1 MPGNPRGLRREPVT
15 SPRMGSERRSH
26 PRVTAHLKRADGT
39 GLAPEKILLTKPLP
53 LQILSDAGAPFSFPS
68 RFATLLPADFM
79 FIPLKDINPSRR
91 YPIVNISL
99 IIANVA
105 LFFYQLSLQ
114 FTLTPRAYAEF
125 LSSYSTVPA
134 RLPAYF
140 AGHGTFEMAF
150 LPILTSMFLH
160 SGFLHIA
167 GNMLFLWVFGD
178 NVEDFFG
185 HIPYLFFYLFC
196 GVGAALAHAF
206 FNLYSPVPALGASG
220 AISGVMGAYILLYPR
235 SRILTLVFVFL
246 LPIPAVIFIGEWFL
260 VQFLAGINTLG
271 GGSSGG
277 VAVMAHLGGFLLG
290 MLITAI
296 VRWR

>member
-1 MPGNPRGLRREPVT
+1 
-15 SPRMGSERRSH
+15 
-26 PRVTAHLKRADGT
+26 
-39 GLAPEKILLTKPLP
+39 
-53 LQILSDAGAPFSFPS
+53 
-68 RFATLLPADFM
+68 M
-79 FIPLKDINPSRR
+79 FIPLKDINPSRS

-105 LFFYQLSLQ
+105 LFLYELSLEV
-114 FTLTPRAYAEF
+114 TLTPRAYAEF
-125 LSSYSTVPA
+125 LTSYSTVPA

-167 GNMLFLWVFGD
+167 GNMLFLWIFGD

-196 GVGAALAHAF
+196 GIGAGLAHAF
-206 FNLYSPVPALGASG
+206 FNLYSRVPALGASG

-235 SRILTLVFVFL
+235 ARILTLVFVFL
-246 LPIPAVIFIGEWFL
+246 LPIPAVVVLGEWFL

-277 VAVMAHLGGFLLG
+277 VAVMAHLGGFVLG

>member
-1 MPGNPRGLRREPVT
+1 
-15 SPRMGSERRSH
+15 
-26 PRVTAHLKRADGT
+26 
-39 GLAPEKILLTKPLP
+39 
-53 LQILSDAGAPFSFPS
+53 
-68 RFATLLPADFM
+68 M
-79 FIPLKDINPSRR
+79 FIPLKDINPSRT

-99 IIANVA
+99 IIANIA

-134 RLPAYF
+134 RLPAYL

-167 GNMLFLWVFGD
+167 GNMLFLWIFGD

-196 GVGAALAHAF
+196 GIGAALAHAF
-206 FNLYSPVPALGASG
+206 FNLYSRVPALGASG
-220 AISGVMGAYILLYPR
+220 AIR
-235 SRILTLVFVFL
+235 SEERRVGKSVD
-246 LPIPAVIFIGEWFL
+246 
-260 VQFLAGINTLG
+260 LG
-271 GGSSGG
+271 GRRIIKKKKSKNRRQNGNIEKIRANQQSSSELS
-277 VAVMAHLGGFLLG
+277 VTRALSS
-290 MLITAI
+290 
-296 VRWR
+296 REQQ